1 MRLLAL
7 QLEQTAEGEMTGISS
22 DRETVAIIFFAMSG
36 STLRPITALPL
47 GTTI

>member
-22 DRETVAIIFFAMSG
+22 DPETLAIIFFATSG
-36 STLRPITALPL
+36 SALRPLTALPL